1 MTNHDGAAR
10 THLAMMIT
18 ALILL
23 SILGSAILIAMMA
36 GPFRR

>member
-1 MTNHDGAAR
+1 MTGRDGAAR
-10 THLAMMIT
+10 TRLAVVIT

-36 GPFRR
+36 GPFR